1 MKGSLSASLL
11 GALLCLCL
19 SGAAASAG
27 GDGKKEGKPRPYF
40 SGTWELDRAKSDFGL
55 FSDRP
60 LARAD
65 ATLVIAHRDPELKIT
80 RTLKLNGQ
88 QEVKEF
94 SYYTD
99 ERGETNPATVG
110 AGEVKSKTRWEGE
123 RVAAR
128 SKMSWPGRGGGPGV
142 EMEVTQKWQVSSDGR
157 TLTNTTVITN
167 QAGADGVKNTN
178 EIKLVYRRAS

>member
-1 MKGSLSASLL
+1 MKSVLL
-11 GALLCLCL
+11 ALCLLLAC
-19 SGAAASAG
+19 AAAAVAR
-27 GDGKKEGKPRPYF
+27 DDRKKEGKPHPDF
-40 SGTWELDRAKSDFGL
+40 SGTWELDRSKSDFGL

-60 LARAD
+60 LSRAD

-80 RTLKLNGQ
+80 RTLKLNDQ

-99 ERGETNPATVG
+99 ERGETNPATLG
-110 AGEVKSKTRWEGE
+110 AGEVKSKTKWEGE

-128 SKMSWPGRGGGPGV
+128 SKMTWPGRGGGAAY
-142 EMEVTQKWQVSSDGR
+142 ELDVTQKWQVSSDGK

-167 QAGADGVKNTN
+167 QTGAQ
-178 EIKLVYRRAS
+178 EIKLVYRRAP